1 MDAVSKKLV
10 YSLYFLLATLG
21 VTIGV
26 PIFMLITGQ
35 ADMPSTIISLVSG
48 LGAFGAFFSVLDYI
62 FEHFL
67 VSVTWQGLAFLRCH
81 VGIG

>member
-35 ADMPSTIISLVSG
+35 ADMPSTS
-48 LGAFGAFFSVLDYI
+48 SVL
-62 FEHFL
+62 L
-67 VSVTWQGLAFLRCH
+67 VV
-81 VGIG
+81 

>member
-1 MDAVSKKLV
+1 
-10 YSLYFLLATLG
+10 
-21 VTIGV
+21 
-26 PIFMLITGQ
+26 MLITGQ

-67 VSVTWQGLAFLRCH
+67 VSVT
-81 VGIG
+81 

>member
-1 MDAVSKKLV
+1 MDAVSKELE

-48 LGAFGAFFSVLDYI
+48 LGAFGRLICSQTGKTHLS
-62 FEHFL
+62 L
-67 VSVTWQGLAFLRCH
+67 
-81 VGIG
+81 